1 MLTIGDAICLFL
13 HMYVM
18 NQQQCARALEKRERF
33 MTQARFLRSPGGRL
47 SMMVWACAVSPAS
60 YDEAWSQQRTRV
72 WGVGTCWSFL
82 FWGNWNRVQ
91 LLTCL
96 STSFGTL
103 PYVPRDQSHLRLFG
117 YQGGWTQEAAC
128 FYRAPTVNPN
138 TPLRTC
144 FPARRA
150 RWTPDGLPTRGSAFC
165 RSRKTPV
172 RRWAG
177 DRLSVVVRAYVHIRV
192 SGESL
197 CSHNQT
203 LPNCLMIRHGAYH
216 LQFA

>member
-1 MLTIGDAICLFL
+1 MVAAANEGLGGGHLLVLPLLRKLESGPALDLSLNLLRHSA
-13 HMYVM
+13 M
-18 NQQQCARALEKRERF
+18 RA
-33 MTQARFLRSPGGRL
+33 TRL
-47 SMMVWACAVSPAS
+47 V
-60 YDEAWSQQRTRV
+60 
-72 WGVGTCWSFL
+72 
-82 FWGNWNRVQ
+82 
-91 LLTCL
+91 
-96 STSFGTL
+96 SFG
-103 PYVPRDQSHLRLFG
+103 YR
-117 YQGGWTQEAAC
+117 GGWTQEAAC
-128 FYRAPTVNPN
+128 IYRAPTVNPKA
-138 TPLRTC
+138 PLRTC